1 MKKWYVGVD
10 IGGTTIKLAFIDT
23 MGNIMN
29 KWEIPTNIHDNGLHI
44 VPDIWN
50 SILNKLSELHEDK
63 ELLLGIGVGAP
74 GFINMDTGF
83 IYQAINIGWYN
94 YPLREELE
102 KISGI
107 PVKVDNDANLAGAG
121 ELWTGSAKGM
131 NDVLFVTL
139 GTGVGGGIIID
150 GKIVHGKLGMG
161 GEIGHITA
169 DYDEKFK
176 CNCGKK
182 GCLETLV
189 SATGIVRLA
198 MEKLKKY
205 PESILNNTI
214 RGKQSLTTKIIFD
227 AYKIQDAL
235 AVDVVHEVSKY
246 LGVALANL
254 ANTLNPECIV
264 IGGGV
269 SKAGDL
275 LLAPVKTTFQKH
287 SLPRI
292 RENTDMRIASLGN
305 DAGVIGCAWL
315 IKNSLK

>member
-23 MGNIMN
+23 VGNIMN

-50 SILNKLSELHEDK
+50 SILNKLSELHEEK
-63 ELLLGIGVGAP
+63 ELLFGIGVGAP

-83 IYQAINIGWYN
+83 IYQAINIGWYK

-102 KISGI
+102 TISGI
-107 PVKVDNDANLAGAG
+107 PVKVDNDANLAAAG

-169 DYDEKFK
+169 DYDEKFQ

-198 MEKLKKY
+198 MEKLEKY
-205 PESILNNTI
+205 PESVLNDTI
-214 RGKQSLTTKIIFD
+214 NSNQPLTTKTIFD
-227 AYKIQDAL
+227 VYKMQDAL
-235 AVDVVHEVSKY
+235 AVDVVYEVSKY
-246 LGVALANL
+246 LGVTLANL
-254 ANTLNPECIV
+254 ANTLNSECIV

-275 LLAPVKTTFQKH
+275 LLTPVKTVFQKH
-287 SLPRI
+287 ALPRI
-292 RENTDMRIASLGN
+292 KENTDIRMASLGN

>member
-10 IGGTTIKLAFIDT
+10 IGGTTIKLAFVDT
-23 MGNIMN
+23 TGRIMD
-29 KWEIPTNIHDNGLHI
+29 KWEIPTNIHENGLNI

-50 SILNKLSELHEDK
+50 SILNKLSELHAEK
-63 ELLLGIGVGAP
+63 EWLLAIGVGAP

-83 IYQAINIGWYN
+83 IYQAVNIGWYN

-131 NDVLFVTL
+131 NDVLFITL

-198 MEKLKKY
+198 MEQLEKY
-205 PESILNNTI
+205 PESVLHDTI
-214 RGKQSLTTKIIFD
+214 GSSQSLTTKTIFN
-227 AYKIQDAL
+227 AYKNQDAL
-235 AVDVVHEVSKY
+235 AVNVVCDVAKY
-246 LGVALANL
+246 LGIAIANL

-275 LLAPVKTTFQKH
+275 LLAPVKTVFQKH
-287 SLPRI
+287 ALPRI
-292 RENTDMRIASLGN
+292 RENTDIRIASLGN

>member
-50 SILNKLSELHEDK
+50 SILNKLSELHEKK

-161 GEIGHITA
+161 GEVGHITA

-189 SATGIVRLA
+189 SATGIVRLT
-198 MEKLKKY
+198 MEKLEKY
-205 PESILNNTI
+205 PKSVLHDTI
-214 RGKQSLTTKIIFD
+214 SGNQSLTTKIIFD

-235 AVDVVHEVSKY
+235 AVDVVYDVSKY
-246 LGVALANL
+246 LGIAIANL
-254 ANTLNPECIV
+254 ANILNPECIV

-275 LLAPVKTTFQKH
+275 LLTPVKTVFQKH
-287 SLPRI
+287 ALPRI
-292 RENTDMRIASLGN
+292 KENTDIRIASLGN

>member
-50 SILNKLSELHEDK
+50 SILNKLSELHEEK

-189 SATGIVRLA
+189 SATGIVRLT
-198 MEKLKKY
+198 MEKLEKY
-205 PESILNNTI
+205 PKSVLHDTI
-214 RGKQSLTTKIIFD
+214 SGNQSLTTKTIFD

-235 AVDVVHEVSKY
+235 AVDVVYDVSKY
-246 LGVALANL
+246 LGIAIANL

-275 LLAPVKTTFQKH
+275 LLTPVKTVFQKH
-287 SLPRI
+287 ALPRI
-292 RENTDMRIASLGN
+292 KENTDIRIASLGN

-315 IKNSLK
+315 IKNSSQ